1 MTSNTEEYQTVLLT
15 VRLKVK
21 PGVDID
27 TLVENVDYEFTGEE
41 DSIIS
46 SEIVGVRPGHP
57 SQPIIRNRNDLP
69 Y

>member
-1 MTSNTEEYQTVLLT
+1 MSEEYQTVLLT

-27 TLVENVDYEFTGEE
+27 TLVEELDYEFSDEE
-41 DSIIS
+41 NCIIET
-46 SEIVGVRPGHP
+46 EIVGVRPGHP

>member
-1 MTSNTEEYQTVLLT
+1 MSEEYQTVLLT

-27 TLVENVDYEFTGEE
+27 TLVEELDYQFSDEE
-41 DSIIS
+41 NCIIET
-46 SEIVGVRPGHP
+46 EIVGVRPGHHT
-57 SQPIIRNRNDLP
+57 QPMRWNRNDLP